1 LYLKSEILWDPK
13 QKKKG
18 CVVER
23 EDRVMPQKI
32 RSDRLIVN
40 WRGKKGIEKERE
52 HKK

>member
-1 LYLKSEILWDPK
+1 VD
-13 QKKKG
+13 
-18 CVVER
+18 ER

-40 WRGKKGIEKERE
+40 WREKKGIEKERE